1 MRTLNIGNTDHHV
14 AEQAQFTGLWL
25 DEELLRDEF
34 DAIIV
39 ASWPAEQPTRTTGRA
54 YLLLCRPRPRCRGPL
69 GHAVTKLP
77 AGKRCG
83 RGVDQSSRERSPPGG
98 DPAKDR
104 PPEQLSESRR
114 QTRLELMLS

>member
-1 MRTLNIGNTDHHV
+1 LNIANTDQHI

-34 DAIIV
+34 DAIIA

-54 YLLLCRPRPRCRGPL
+54 YLLLYRLRPRCRRPL
-69 GHAVTKLP
+69 GHAATKRP
-77 AGKRCG
+77 ASKGGG
-83 RGVDQSSRERSPPGG
+83 RDVDQSSRERSPPRG
-98 DPAKDR
+98 DPAKGR
-104 PPEQLSESRR
+104 PPERLSEFGR